1 MPGIYGYIKKDKS
14 DNKIAN
20 MTKALYYQ
28 ANFMQD
34 DIFSDDYL
42 ECAHIHIRN
51 LKEDN
56 KHFFKNGIYIS
67 IEGEQYDFNDKSFE
81 EFIYEAYINNTLEE
95 KLNNLD
101 GYFHAVIYDSNIKK
115 LFLISDRY
123 GMKMLYYY
131 YKDNN
136 FAFSGEVKGLLE
148 LDFVEKKIS
157 QKSFDCFIDLGYLLE
172 DNTWFEDIKL
182 IKPATIMEFDLTTKN
197 LSQKYYWSWTEIKQ
211 QEISFEKAVD
221 IAGKLFIEA
230 VKKRFNPN
238 EKIGVA
244 LSGGLDSRA
253 IFAAIDYLYPN
264 YKGITYTFGVDGC
277 DDIEIAKLV
286 VSKTNWEHKVFHFTN
301 NNWFE
306 PRKYRNWVADGML
319 NIMHM
324 HGSEFLTDI
333 KERVD
338 FNLNGFLGDVVCGA
352 SYINKNPNLFNKR
365 INKEIAT
372 VYYNDKVSE
381 KYINDIYFNIPHIEP
396 FLALYRGRRFINMG
410 TVNGLT
416 DIDQRKPF
424 FDNKLLEF
432 IYSIPDEYRK
442 DNKLYSAMLLKFF
455 PKFFK
460 DIPWQQTR
468 KNLDGTNSPYLKN
481 ENIIRGY
488 MNYAGAIREKS
499 ILDEIFKILNYE
511 SSIYKNFTDIDA
523 IKTYLQPHLDSIQV
537 NNIEKIFRFV
547 TAELYF
553 REILRN

>member
-28 ANFMQD
+28 DNFIQD
-34 DIFSDDYL
+34 DIFSDDYI

-51 LKEDN
+51 IKKDN

-95 KLNNLD
+95 KLNKLD
-101 GYFHAVIYDSNIKK
+101 GYFHAAIYDSNIKK

-123 GMKMLYYY
+123 GMRMLYYY

-172 DNTWFEDIKL
+172 NNTWFEDIKL
-182 IKPATIMEFDLTTKN
+182 IKPATIMEFDLTTKE
-197 LSQKYYWSWTEIKQ
+197 LSQRYYWSWAEIKPQ
-211 QEISFEKAVD
+211 NISFENAVD
-221 IAGKLFIEA
+221 IVGELFIKA
-230 VKKRFNPN
+230 VEKRFNPN
-238 EKIGVA
+238 QKIGVA

-253 IFAAIDYLYPN
+253 IFAAVDYLYPN
-264 YKGITYTFGVDGC
+264 NKGLAYTFGVDGC

-286 VSKTNWEHKVFHFTN
+286 ISKTNWEHKIFNFTS

-306 PRKYRNWVADGML
+306 PRKFRNWVVDGML
-319 NIMHM
+319 NIIHM
-324 HGSEFLTDI
+324 HGSEFLTEIRKENEFIVGGVIGDI
-333 KERVD
+333 VLR
-338 FNLNGFLGDVVCGA
+338 FSSLQ
-352 SYINKNPNLFNKR
+352 NKVLAHDKR
-365 INKEIAT
+365 ITSEIAELF
-372 VYYNDKVSE
+372 YKNHSSKEWIEDSFY
-381 KYINDIYFNIPHIEP
+381 DIERTEP
-396 FLALYRGRRFINMG
+396 FLLMNDGRRFSNMG
-410 TVNGLT
+410 ISNSSDSLNY
-416 DIDQRKPF
+416 RCPF
-424 FDNKLLEF
+424 MDNQLLEF
-432 IYSIPDEYRK
+432 IYSIPDEYRNN
-442 DNKLYSAMLLKFF
+442 NKLYSAMLLKFF
-455 PKFFK
+455 SKFFK

-488 MNYAGAIREKS
+488 MNYAGAIRKKS

-537 NNIEKIFRFV
+537 NHIEKIFRFV

-553 REILRN
+553 KEVLKN